1 MTKLEDDS
9 PMPYSKHKGQPM
21 EDVPVSYLHWLW
33 EEGNVDEKTPV
44 GDYIRRYMD
53 VLKTENTDLIWKRK

>member
-9 PMPYSKHKGQPM
+9 PMPYGKHKGQPM

-33 EEGNVDEKTPV
+33 EEGGVDEKSPV
-44 GDYIRRYMD
+44 GDYIRWCMD
-53 VLKTENTDLIWKRK
+53 ALKMENTDLIWKRK